1 VSAARTVVAALG
13 TGALLTG
20 VAFATL
26 GHDDS
31 RGPPRP
37 ADATVTVDPHA
48 RGATVPRSFLG
59 LSVEWNS
66 VLPYTGP
73 ARRRQTG
80 LPALLAP
87 VARAA
92 GAPLALR
99 VGGDSGDQ
107 AWWNPGH
114 RPRPPTVLQDVGPV
128 TLDAIAWLAR
138 SLGGPVTLGLNLAL
152 DDPANALS
160 LTHAAARRLPAG
172 ALHALEIGN
181 EPDLYT
187 HGHTFRRGG
196 HVHRRV
202 TKDPNYSEPAYARA
216 VARYLPVL
224 GATGL
229 HPAPRLVVGSF
240 AAHAW
245 WPALARRLTAWHGRA
260 DEVAAHLYALSDC
273 AAPTPPLEWL
283 MSAEASRG
291 RVASLRPLAAI
302 ARRAGVPL
310 RLAELNSAACGG
322 RPHWSDTSAGALWL
336 ADTLFAA
343 LRLGVVEADVHTWR
357 GARYAPFAVT
367 RHGVRARPPLTGL
380 LAFARTAPAGSRL
393 VATTVRGTGSLRS
406 WATTDAGGTTRVLLL
421 APDGGRV
428 RVAAPGGVARCA
440 ALWRPGRRTTPCRCP
455 ARGRYVIHLAR
466 RGLAVLTLPP
476 REASR
481 PGPCGS
487 AP

>member
-1 VSAARTVVAALG
+1 MSTARTALAVLAAA
-13 TGALLTG
+13 ALLTG

-26 GHDDS
+26 RDGGS

-37 ADATVTVDPHA
+37 ADATVTVDAH
-48 RGATVPRSFLG
+48 RLGAAVPRSFLG
-59 LSVEWNS
+59 LSIEWNS
-66 VLPYTGP
+66 VLRYTGH
-73 ARRRQTG
+73 ARRRQTA
-80 LPALLAP
+80 LLRLLAP

-114 RPRPPTVLQDVGPV
+114 RPRPPTVLQDVGPA
-128 TLDAIAWLAR
+128 TLDAIAWLVR
-138 SLGGPVTLGLNLAL
+138 GLGGPVTLGLNLAL
-152 DDPANALS
+152 DDPGNALR
-160 LTHAAARRLPAG
+160 LTHAAARRLPPG
-172 ALHALEIGN
+172 ALQALEIGN
-181 EPDLYT
+181 EPDLYD

-196 HVHRRV
+196 HVHRRL

-216 VARYLPVL
+216 VSRYLPVL

-229 HPAPRLVVGSF
+229 RPAPRLVVGGF

-245 WPALARRLTAWHGRA
+245 WPALARRLATWHGRA

-273 AAPTPPLEWL
+273 AAPTPSLEWL
-283 MSAEASRG
+283 MSAAASRG

-343 LRLGVVEADVHTWR
+343 LRLGVAEADVHTWQ

-367 RHGVRARPPLTGL
+367 RAGVRARPPLTGL
-380 LAFARTAPAGSRL
+380 LAFAHAAPAGSRL
-393 VATTVRGTGSLRS
+393 VPTAMRGTGSLRT
-406 WATTDAGGTTRVLLL
+406 WATTDAGGTTRVLVL
-421 APDGGRV
+421 APDGARV
-428 RVAAPGGVARCA
+428 RVAAPRGVAGCA
-440 ALWRPGRRTTPCRCP
+440 ALWRPGRRATRCRCP
-455 ARGRYVIHLAR
+455 VHGRYVIRLAR
-466 RGLAVLTLPP
+466 RSLAVLTLPP
-476 REASR
+476 RR
-481 PGPCGS
+481 VTRRGPCGS